1 MRTRARNRSSS
12 SVRVMSGSWLSSVLN
27 ATRNFLVGLP
37 CASIERVHVEQAKVL
52 RPVDDALGLVRA
64 EGGGV
69 VDQGAGDGGKGEA
82 VDGGEVVG
90 CQCAAMDT
98 DRRRPMGGG
107 ECCDVEL
114 RW

>member
-1 MRTRARNRSSS
+1 
-12 SVRVMSGSWLSSVLN
+12 MSGSWLSSVLN

-90 CQCAAMDT
+90 CQCAAMDNGSSPSHG
-98 DRRRPMGGG
+98 RRR
-107 ECCDVEL
+107 VL
-114 RW
+114 RRRTSLVKEAGPRPRRRSCG